1 MGKALSTIANPFK
14 NFNLESRA
22 HKVISQSKPI
32 PAPKYKKDEL
42 DFDRLMKGIHLISRT
57 KQYL

>member
-22 HKVISQSKPI
+22 HKVISQPKPI
-32 PAPKYKKDEL
+32 PAPKHKKDQL
-42 DFDRLMKGIHLISRT
+42 DFERLMKGI
-57 KQYL
+57 